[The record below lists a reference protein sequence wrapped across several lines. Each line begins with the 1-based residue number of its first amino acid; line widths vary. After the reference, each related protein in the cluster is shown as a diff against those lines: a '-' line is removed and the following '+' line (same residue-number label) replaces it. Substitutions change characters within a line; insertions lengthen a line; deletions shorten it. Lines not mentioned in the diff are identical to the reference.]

1 MQPVVWLLLAIGSEV
16 VATSALKASDGFTRL
31 VPAVVV
37 VVGYAA
43 SFYFLSLTLRDIPLG
58 ITYAVWSG
66 IGTAAIAIIGVVF
79 FRETLG
85 GVTGLAVSVEAAG
98 GAQQPTPST
107 IQVVTELS
115 G

>member
-43 SFYFLSLTLRDIPLG
+43 SFYFLALTLRDIPLG
-58 ITYAVWSG
+58 RHLR
-66 IGTAAIAIIGVVF
+66 GVV
-79 FRETLG
+79 RASGPPRSRSSGSYSSAKRWG
-85 GVTGLAVSVEAAG
+85 GSALPAS
-98 GAQQPTPST
+98 P
-107 IQVVTELS
+107 
-115 G
+115 